1 MAGVKLDNNTGNTK
15 HSERLRKTRSA
26 LWLEWNSTTTQETR
40 NKANGEL
47 NDVKTYE
54 FSEITKTKA
63 LWGDE
68 GVLQRQQR
76 SERRNEKTS
85 IPSNFRKQSRKWG
98 VYHGDTVA
106 GAALQQRHRNMKP
119 EKNRLEMFVQMGTTL
134 SWWTGINAGLRVR
147 SKKTSGLPIVG
158 DSKTIHVSKSRPFWN
173 K

>member
-1 MAGVKLDNNTGNTK
+1 MTSTPEKKCETVAGVKLDNNTGNTK
-15 HSERLRKTRSA
+15 QSERWAKWRQYLKKNVK

-40 NKANGEL
+40 NKANGEI

-98 VYHGDTVA
+98 VSRYHCGWNNRST
-106 GAALQQRHRNMKP
+106 KP
-119 EKNRLEMFVQMGTTL
+119 EKNRLEMFVRMGTTL
-134 SWWTGINAGLRVR
+134 LWWTGNTLGCVWDQNRRDYQL
-147 SKKTSGLPIVG
+147 
-158 DSKTIHVSKSRPFWN
+158 
-173 K
+173 